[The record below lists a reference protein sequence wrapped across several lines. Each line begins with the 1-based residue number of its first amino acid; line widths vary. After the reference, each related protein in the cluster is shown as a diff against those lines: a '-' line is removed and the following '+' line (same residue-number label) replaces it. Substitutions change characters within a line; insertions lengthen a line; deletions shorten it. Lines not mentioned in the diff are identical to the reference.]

1 MLVEW
6 LAEVIALYPLVLV
19 LLLAHIALMFFALSD
34 LSKQETTRGPKGVWV
49 VVIIL
54 INFIGPLAYYFI
66 GRQNSDAD

>member
-1 MLVEW
+1 M
-6 LAEVIALYPLVLV
+6 LV

-54 INFIGPLAYYFI
+54 VNFVGPLAYYFL
-66 GRQNSDAD
+66 GRPKKDAD

>member
-6 LAEVIALYPLVLV
+6 LAEVITLYPLVLV
-19 LLLAHIALMFFALSD
+19 LLLAHIALMFLALSD